1 VSGIVAVVNRDGAP
15 VDVRLLRRLTDA
27 LKHAGPDAQD
37 VWVDG
42 AVGLGHAWLGTGRDA
57 SAGSQPL
64 TLDGQTWITADAR
77 VDARED
83 LVRALSAHGREPAPE
98 APDAA
103 LILHAYGAWGEA
115 CVGKLLGDYAFAIW
129 DGARRRLLCARDHFG
144 VKPLYYAETPS
155 SVIVSTSLDCVRRHP
170 GVSAALDDAVIVSF
184 LRDGATDDPAA
195 TAFRHVRRVPAAHCL
210 VVGERVAVKRYW
222 RLPVDGEVRY
232 RRGVDYVER
241 FTELLEHAIAD
252 RLRTREVGVLMSGG
266 LDSTT
271 VAATAKRCLS
281 REPSPFTLR
290 AYTTVCER
298 VVPDPE
304 SRYATLAAR
313 ALGIPLHVRV
323 ADDYQPFERWDKP
336 ELRRPEPEG
345 DPLLAIHVDQLNDA
359 ATNGRVLLTGH
370 GADPAMRLPASYAVD
385 RLKRGELA
393 RLASEVGAYIAYR
406 HRFPRLRLGRHLR
419 RWLSRQ
425 TAPPVSP
432 PAWLRATDGAS
443 HDARASMPAHP
454 TRPHAYE
461 LLTSPDWPQLFET
474 YDANVTG
481 VPVDVRHP
489 WFDRRVVEYL
499 LAIPPMPWCFDKTI
513 VRVAMR
519 GVLPDAIRL
528 RPKTVAAGDALVAL
542 LAAPGARWIDAF
554 TPAPALDGY
563 VRRARVPRV
572 CGEQDATA
580 VWTHLR
586 PLCLDYWLRAHGD
599 V

>member
-1 VSGIVAVVNRDGAP
+1 M
-15 VDVRLLRRLTDA
+15 DVRLLRRLTDA
-27 LKHAGPDAQD
+27 LQHAGPDAQD
-37 VWVDG
+37 VWVNG
-42 AVGLGHAWLGTGRDA
+42 AVGLGHALLRTGRDA
-57 SAGSQPL
+57 DAGSQPL
-64 TLDGQTWITADAR
+64 TLDGRTWIAADAR
-77 VDARED
+77 VDGRAE
-83 LVRALSAHGREPAPE
+83 LVRALSAHGREPAPD

-115 CVGKLLGDYAFAIW
+115 CVERLLGDYAFAMW

-155 SVIVSTSLDCVRRHP
+155 SVIVSTSLDCVRQHP
-170 GVSAALDDAVIVSF
+170 GVSKELDEAVIVSF
-184 LRDGATDDPAA
+184 LRDGGTDDPAA
-195 TAFRHVRRVPAAHCL
+195 TALRHVRRVPAAHCL
-210 VVGERVAVKRYW
+210 VVGENVAVKRYW
-222 RLPVDGEVRY
+222 RLPIDGEVRY
-232 RRGVDYVER
+232 RRGVEYVER
-241 FTELLEHAIAD
+241 FTELLENAVAD

-281 REPSPFTLR
+281 SEPSPFTLR

-336 ELRRPEPEG
+336 ELRRAEPEG
-345 DPLLAIHVDQLNDA
+345 DPLLAIHVDQLNEA
-359 ATNGRVLLTGH
+359 ATNGRVVLTGH
-370 GADPAMRLPASYAVD
+370 GADPAMRLPASYAID

-393 RLASEVGAYIAYR
+393 RLATEIGAYIVHCR
-406 HRFPRLRLGRHLR
+406 RVPRLRLGRHLR
-419 RWLSRQ
+419 RWLSRE
-425 TAPPVSP
+425 APLPVSP
-432 PAWLRATDGAS
+432 PPWLRAADGAS
-443 HDARASMPAHP
+443 RDAPASTPAHP
-454 TRPHAYE
+454 AHPARPHAYE
-461 LLTSPDWPQLFET
+461 LLTASDWPQIFES

-489 WFDRRVVEYL
+489 FFDRRVVEYL

-513 VRVAMR
+513 VRLAMR
-519 GVLPDAIRL
+519 GILPDAIRL
-528 RPKTVAAGDALVAL
+528 RPKAVAAGDALVAL
-542 LAAPGARWIDAF
+542 LAGPGTRWVDAF
-554 TPAPALDGY
+554 TPVPALDRY
-563 VRRARVPRV
+563 VARARVPRV
-572 CGEQDATA
+572 CGEHDATA